1 MSRTLE
7 IQVLIYMIIA
17 CTITLCI
24 GYVKGHR
31 EGVEYGRRMTHRL
44 YRNLRNDK
52 VAR

>member
-44 YRNLRNDK
+44 HRNLRNDK

>member
-31 EGVEYGRRMTHRL
+31 EGVEQGRRATHRL
-44 YRNLRNDK
+44 YSNLRREK
-52 VAR
+52 AGQ